1 MFVHFAL
8 SLLVQRFVTANE
20 FKVPDGG
27 YKFVAG
33 EPTTITWDPTTPNG
47 TVTLELLW
55 GSIVSSADSD
65 EIDCGSPTYTDTE
78 S

>member
-1 MFVHFAL
+1 MILHLAVAL
-8 SLLVQRFVTANE
+8 LLPCLATANE
-20 FKVPDGG
+20 FNIPDGG

-55 GSIVSSADSD
+55 GNIVGSTDSD
-65 EIDCGSPTYTDTE
+65 EIEGK
-78 S
+78 